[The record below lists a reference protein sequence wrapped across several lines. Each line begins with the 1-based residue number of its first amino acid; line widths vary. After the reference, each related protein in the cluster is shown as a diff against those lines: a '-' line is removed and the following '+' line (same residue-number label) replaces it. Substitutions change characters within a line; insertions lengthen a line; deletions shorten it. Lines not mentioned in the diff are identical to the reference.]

1 MGGERYDQHSC
12 FKSYYAGAVGQF
24 CLQTACKGCMK
35 VWIPATAVSVCAPA
49 GYGKTTL
56 AVSYFIHQA
65 AEPCRIAW
73 YRLDPEDN
81 NTPVFIAHLTEALF
95 PSEDAGFAESRQ
107 TLESRTDLRL
117 QPHQAL
123 IRICREM
130 WALHSRA
137 DHSRTYLVLDDFQNV
152 AQNQDIGDITRYM
165 LDNLPPSW
173 SIFVLSRALHDV
185 FTEKQKL
192 EKRS

>member
-1 MGGERYDQHSC
+1 MISIPVLKSKLIMPELSASFLLTDRLQGLHESMDSC
-12 FKSYYAGAVGQF
+12 
-24 CLQTACKGCMK
+24 
-35 VWIPATAVSVCAPA
+35 TAVSVCAPA

-81 NTPVFIAHLTEALF
+81 NTPVFMAHLAEALF

-107 TLESRTDLRL
+107 ILESRADMRL

-123 IRICREM
+123 VAICREM
-130 WALHSRA
+130 WAQHSRTECT
-137 DHSRTYLVLDDFQNV
+137 RTYLVMDDFQNEG
-152 AQNQDIGDITRYM
+152 QI
-165 LDNLPPSW
+165 DN
-173 SIFVLSRALHDV
+173 VC
-185 FTEKQKL
+185 
-192 EKRS
+192 